1 MISVFGATF
10 TNKGAEAMLYTL
22 RLHTDENIMI
32 NVFADYDSDLLE
44 NVDNKEYTVIR
55 NPKGFFEYIKLVMY
69 SILFTIF
76 GINRSKYKSNLAALR
91 DSTTIIDLSG
101 FALTDDFS
109 KNSGTYRS
117 VIFLIQAFI
126 SKIVFRKKYYI
137 FPQAFGPYKR
147 YFNYILSKI
156 IIMLADKVFIRGKRS
171 FENVKCKSKKCVQ
184 TSDFVFSKLFRKK
197 YSVEREVEYENYI
210 LINPNSRIYHKE
222 KKQNIIKY
230 ILFLE
235 KTIKY
240 YLDAGFNI
248 VLTPNEL
255 RENEEDDLYICNLLA
270 DNINHKQVYVNNNLD
285 LNYLMNLV
293 GKSEFSIVS
302 RFHLMI
308 FSLIMTNPVIVLS
321 WSDKY
326 LDIMDEFNLGKY
338 CLKNYDELFLLSD
351 DILKNKKNISK
362 KIESCLIGIEEKN
375 NNSIY
380 GEQDEI

>member
-1 MISVFGATF
+1 MISVFGAGF
-10 TNKGAEAMLYTL
+10 TNKGAEAMLVTL
-22 RLHTDENIMI
+22 RLHTDKNIMI
-32 NVFADYDSDLLE
+32 NIFSDYDSDLFE

-55 NPKGFFEYIKLVMY
+55 NPKGFLEYLKLVMY
-69 SILFTIF
+69 SILFTMF
-76 GINRSKYKSNLAALR
+76 GINRSKYKSNLIALR
-91 DSTTIIDLSG
+91 DSTTVVDLSG

-117 VIFLIQAFI
+117 VIFLMQAFI
-126 SKIVFRKKYYI
+126 SKIIFRKKYYI

-147 YFNYILSKI
+147 YFNYMLSKV
-156 IIMLADKVFIRGKRS
+156 IIMLANKVFIRGNRS

-184 TSDFVFSKLFRKK
+184 TSDFVFSKLFREK
-197 YSVEREVEYENYI
+197 YSVERQIEYENYI

-222 KKQNIIKY
+222 KKQNSLKY
-230 ILFLE
+230 VLFLE
-235 KTIKY
+235 KTINY

-270 DNINHKQVYVNNNLD
+270 DKVDNKQVDVNKNLD

-293 GKSEFSIVS
+293 AKSEFSIVS

-338 CLKNYDELFLLSD
+338 CLKNYDELFLLSEN
-351 DILKNKKNISK
+351 IMKNKDSISSSIKENLKIIEYNNSKNIFGDN
-362 KIESCLIGIEEKN
+362 IE
-375 NNSIY
+375 
-380 GEQDEI
+380 